1 MGTKITLP
9 ILLLFYTAS
18 GFAQTRKQ
26 IQGKVVAKDANVSE
40 IAILNLN
47 TQQEVATDLGGDF
60 SIGVQPNDVLV
71 FASPNFY
78 YLEKTIIPIDFVK
91 SPFIVQLVSKPVLLD
106 EVEIVDTKKY
116 NAVDLGILQKPAK
129 TYTPAERRLYTAGD
143 FKPIHLLGLLGGSL
157 QLDPIFN
164 AINGKTKRLKKE
176 IILEK
181 NARRLVEFHNFFPD
195 EELIK
200 ALKMEQE
207 HIADFIYS
215 VLNKKEFKSLLEC
228 RDKNQM
234 TFYLIEQHRQF
245 KIKSVSNEK

>member
-9 ILLLFYTAS
+9 ILLLFYTAT
-18 GFAQTRKQ
+18 GFAQIRKQ
-26 IQGKVVAKDANVSE
+26 IQGKVVARNANVSH

-47 TQQEVATDLGGDF
+47 TQQEVATNFDGDF
-60 SIGVQPNDVLV
+60 AIAGEPNDVLA

-78 YLEKTIIPIDFVK
+78 YLEKTIKPTDFLK
-91 SPFIVQLVSKPVLLD
+91 TPLIFELISKPVILD
-106 EVEIVDTKKY
+106 EVEIIDTKKY

-129 TYTPAERRLYTAGD
+129 AYTPAERRLYTAGD

-181 NARRLVEFHNFFPD
+181 NARRLEEFQAFFPD
-195 EELIK
+195 EELTK
-200 ALKMEQE
+200 ELKMEQDT
-207 HIADFIYS
+207 IADFIYF
-215 VLNKKEFKSLLEC
+215 VLNKKEFKNLLEN
-228 RDKNQM
+228 RDKPKM
-234 TFYLIEQHRQF
+234 IFYLIDQHRLF
-245 KIKSVSNEK
+245 INKSNPNEK